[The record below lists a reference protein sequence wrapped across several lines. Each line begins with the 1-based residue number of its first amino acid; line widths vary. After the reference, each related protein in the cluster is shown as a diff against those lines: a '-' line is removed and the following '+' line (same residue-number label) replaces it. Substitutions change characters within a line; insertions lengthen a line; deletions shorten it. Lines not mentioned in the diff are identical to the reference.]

1 MRKTYD
7 VIVFLSTSRL
17 ALFAGA
23 PILAGVART
32 PRTDRASVADAP
44 LTVRF
49 TRAERAALNQ
59 AVKLREKE
67 LGLGATVTQATLIRG
82 LVRRYC
88 EERGISIEEEAP
100 VHELEEA
107 PATRAPR
114 TKGAAA
120 FSGAGTKP
128 TRKRSART

>member
-1 MRKTYD
+1 M
-7 VIVFLSTSRL
+7 
-17 ALFAGA
+17 
-23 PILAGVART
+23 ART

-88 EERGISIEEEAP
+88 EERGIPIEEEPMAP
-100 VHELEEA
+100 ELEEDA
-107 PATRAPR
+107 PAARSPR
-114 TKGAAA
+114 TKSAAA